1 MKQLAI
7 DALKHRYEG
16 QKKSAEYVIK
26 NYFFHPAAIGEHPD
40 LLAEIDKALKDWDE
54 ANGKLEALEN
64 FEDDRY
70 ETLFD

>member
-16 QKKSAEYVIK
+16 QKKSAEYIIN
-26 NYFFHPAAIGEHPD
+26 NYFNNPAAIGEHPD

-54 ANGKLEALEN
+54 AQGKMEALEMY
-64 FEDDRY
+64 EDDTY
-70 ETLFD
+70 STLFR

>member
-16 QKKSAEYVIK
+16 QKKSAEYTIN
-26 NYFFHPAAIGEHPD
+26 NYFNNPAAIGEHPD

-54 ANGKLEALEN
+54 AQGKMEALEMY
-64 FEDDRY
+64 EDDTY
-70 ETLFD
+70 STLFR